1 MFTEV
6 LSITYGKKKNFQ
18 QPGISEI
25 NYEISCRNFK
35 YFQKY
40 LMWKHFH
47 SIISEK
53 KEIQTAY
60 TTWSQF

>member
-18 QPGISEI
+18 QPGINEV
-25 NYEISCRNFK
+25 NYEISCSNFK

-40 LMWKHFH
+40 LIM
-47 SIISEK
+47 
-53 KEIQTAY
+53 
-60 TTWSQF
+60 